1 MARQIQVKLI
11 DDIDGSEATE
21 SISFG
26 LDGATYEIDLT
37 KKNAAALRAA
47 LTKYVGAARKVTGGR
62 KTAAKSATADREKN
76 NAVRQWARKNGHK
89 VSDRGRIS
97 ADIMSAYDAAH

>member
-21 SISFG
+21 SVSFG

-37 KKNAAALRAA
+37 KKNAAALRNA
-47 LTKYVGAARKVTGGR
+47 LTKYVDAARKVTGSR
-62 KTAAKSATADREKN
+62 KSSTKSSAAGREKN
-76 NAVRQWARKNGHK
+76 NAVREWARKNGHK

-97 ADIMSAYDAAH
+97 AEIMNAYDAAH

>member
-21 SISFG
+21 SVSFG

-37 KKNAAALRAA
+37 KKNATALRNA
-47 LTKYVGAARKVTGGR
+47 LSKYVDAARKVTGSR
-62 KTAAKSATADREKN
+62 KSSAKSSAAGREKN
-76 NAVRQWARKNGHK
+76 NAVREWARKNGHQ

-97 ADIMSAYDAAH
+97 AEIMTAYDDAH